1 VGMEPSIKG
10 VSLPDEIVLDSSGF
24 IETAGEVGKSGMF
37 SAGCATN
44 ALDVNRAVQNA
55 TAASLRA
62 IQVINKTAGTE
73 AA

>member
-1 VGMEPSIKG
+1 MEPSIKG
-10 VSLPDEIVLDSSGF
+10 VSLPAEIVLDSSGF
-24 IETAGEVGKSGMF
+24 IETAGDGMF

-62 IQVINKTAGTE
+62 IQVINKTASME
-73 AA
+73 KA

>member
-1 VGMEPSIKG
+1 MEPEIK
-10 VSLPDEIVLDSSGF
+10 SAKIPAEIVMDSSGF
-24 IETAGEVGKSGMF
+24 IESAGEVGKSGMF

-62 IQVINKTAGTE
+62 IQVINKTASME
-73 AA
+73 KA